1 MSKTT
6 DDSKV
11 ESGLVGGNK
20 SAAEHHDGGHHIQI
34 TNIKFNGSNYLRWSQ
49 SVRAYLRGR
58 RKLEDDPKAHLKCD
72 YCGRTRHTRDTCWKL
87 NPEKR
92 FSRNKEHSRANNVS
106 SSGSFTKEQLDQL
119 VALLKPQLAS
129 SGNSS
134 GLLAQAGG
142 EMQDMGHKNPT
153 RELQVYHRRKTA
165 PSTSV
170 PDIQHTDD
178 QPHSPGS
185 AIFVSAGIEL
195 LNLAG
200 IIIESYGSN
209 DKNTKSDKDRD
220 VEQPI
225 LDEQSDSSTESGFE
239 EEDNELSDEDFGHLV
254 EHENIVNIPFHSI
267 QDEDSSKEEE
277 QRGEDEGPNSK
288 RYNPN

>member
-34 TNIKFNGSNYLRWSQ
+34 TNTKF
-49 SVRAYLRGR
+49 
-58 RKLEDDPKAHLKCD
+58 KAHLKCD

-106 SSGSFTKEQLDQL
+106 SSRSFTKEQLDQL

-178 QPHSPGS
+178 QPHSPGTEMKE
-185 AIFVSAGIEL
+185 ARRKVEL
-195 LNLAG
+195 QEVEVLVKLEVAQGFLDRVAQKEREMGLLDLKNMDVALEGKECA
-200 IIIESYGSN
+200 
-209 DKNTKSDKDRD
+209 DKLQCN
-220 VEQPI
+220 
-225 LDEQSDSSTESGFE
+225 
-239 EEDNELSDEDFGHLV
+239 
-254 EHENIVNIPFHSI
+254 
-267 QDEDSSKEEE
+267 
-277 QRGEDEGPNSK
+277 
-288 RYNPN
+288 